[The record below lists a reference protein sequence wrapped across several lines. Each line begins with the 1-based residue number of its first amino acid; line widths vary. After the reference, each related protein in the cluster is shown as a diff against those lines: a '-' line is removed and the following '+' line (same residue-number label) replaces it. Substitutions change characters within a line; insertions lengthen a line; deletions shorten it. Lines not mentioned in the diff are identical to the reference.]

1 MSMELKCNSMG
12 ALCALGTFEINGIQ
26 ADEEDFGEHYDT
38 NPELAE
44 DYCCYNMK
52 FFSKPATQEVLDKYG
67 ITLQEYH
74 EVCDKLDEELSF
86 GNCGWC
92 E

>member
-1 MSMELKCNSMG
+1 MELKCTSMG
-12 ALCALGTFEINGIQ
+12 ALCALSEFEINGIN
-26 ADEEDFGEHYDT
+26 AKEEDFGEHHDA
-38 NPELAE
+38 NPELAQ

-52 FFSKPATQEVLDKYG
+52 FFPKEPDPFVLVKYG
-67 ITLQEYH
+67 ITTEEYN
-74 EVCDKLDEELSF
+74 EVCRKLDEELSF